1 MPGNTHCKGIA
12 FIPLTP
18 AISAEIPEIEGASI
32 LYKKKLVTEVV
43 IKKFSQSQGG
53 LSLENLRDVIDSFQ
67 GKGILKWAFLFTSN
81 PKSDNSVFFG
91 QYVSDLFEKDPSLD
105 SLSIFL
111 LGRGEHLL
119 REQKAIEKAA
129 IAWNRKHYGQKRVF
143 IFVGADLFR
152 FEVG

>member
-1 MPGNTHCKGIA
+1 M
-12 FIPLTP
+12 
-18 AISAEIPEIEGASI
+18 
-32 LYKKKLVTEVV
+32 
-43 IKKFSQSQGG
+43 
-53 LSLENLRDVIDSFQ
+53 
-67 GKGILKWAFLFTSN
+67 FTSN